1 MQWQSR
7 AHRARAA
14 RARPKALG
22 ETARGK
28 RRGWLGGAGEGAAQV
43 ILGVGYARISLAD
56 LVN

>member
-1 MQWQSR
+1 MPCQSR
-7 AHRARAA
+7 AHRARAG
-14 RARPKALG
+14 RGSRPLG